1 MDACAVSLAGAAS
14 GYADN
19 LRAIFRLSFHFG
31 FFQFL
36 MPLIGWGL
44 GIGFISYMESFDHWI
59 AFGLLVFVGVR
70 MIISGT
76 DPCEE
81 NQKNDPSKG
90 INLVMLSIA
99 TSIDAL
105 AIGLGF
111 AFLKVNIWQASII
124 IGAITSFLCIV
135 AIKIGRSLGAFFG
148 RRMETIG
155 GLILIAI
162 GCKILVGHIL

>member
-36 MPLIGWGL
+36 MPLIGWSL

-59 AFGLLVFVGVR
+59 AFGLLLFVGVR
-70 MIISGT
+70 MVISGC
-76 DPCEE
+76 DSSEE

-111 AFLKVNIWQASII
+111 AFFKVNILQASII

-135 AIKIGRSLGAFFG
+135 AIKIGRSLGALLG

-162 GCKILVGHIL
+162 GCKILVKHIY